1 MIRLSLASRTLLRY
15 SFVNVAQIRAFSA
28 VKPQEFKQVY
38 EKTFLTHEWSLYLL
52 LDTLDDL
59 TTTDSSM
66 GRKWICGYEN
76 IKELEA
82 APENVK
88 RIFSLE
94 NANRFEKRKVEEQE
108 VKNNYEGYSQRSV
121 AELTLKINTLERH
134 MKERPKKKLKHLK
147 NKDFPGYL
155 QLLQELNIPE
165 LESPHSKWNK
175 YKFRKFKIGVEVK
188 DKRSFLDRKIIT

>member
-1 MIRLSLASRTLLRY
+1 MIRLSLASRTLLRS

-28 VKPQEFKQVY
+28 VKPQ
-38 EKTFLTHEWSLYLL
+38 
-52 LDTLDDL
+52 DDL

-94 NANRFEKRKVEEQE
+94 NANRVEKRKVEEQE

-134 MKERPKKKLKHLK
+134 MKERPKDKHNKVFLHWLTDQRKKKLKHLK

-188 DKRSFLDRKIIT
+188 EKRSFLDRKIIT